1 MFCFLSLDVMCLILL
16 FTQVVLFALFSPGLP
31 LLPYYIQVTDYNII
45 TQFRKILF
53 AFALQRSNMLSG
65 FNRLQANLAYDF
77 HSDANQSKYSDLFC
91 VSHHINF
98 LPQKNLFN
106 QTRKKKK
113 SESLRSICH
122 VRDELAPAHRLLHG
136 RKITSHILTWPQP
149 GLLWLFA
156 AT

>member
-1 MFCFLSLDVMCLILL
+1 MFHII

-53 AFALQRSNMLSG
+53 ACGLQRSNVLSG
-65 FNRLQANLAYDF
+65 FNRLQANLA
-77 HSDANQSKYSDLFC
+77 HNFC
-91 VSHHINF
+91 SQTQTKVNILIYGIPPHKLS
-98 LPQKNLFN
+98 PTKNLFN
-106 QTRKKKK
+106 QTRKTKK

-122 VRDELAPAHRLLHG
+122 VRDELAPPHRLLHG

-149 GLLWLFA
+149 GLLWLFT